1 MSELIN
7 DILDTD
13 LMKMIC
19 KDLSKEEI
27 NDLILWMEENIAPV
41 DILRK
46 SIKDLSSTDDGFNK
60 LNEAFEY
67 VFSEEGIEE
76 WREKS

>member
-1 MSELIN
+1 MSELIDN
-7 DILDTD
+7 ILSTD

-19 KDLSKEEI
+19 KDLSKEEAE
-27 NDLILWMEENIAPV
+27 DLISWMEDNIEPI
-41 DILRK
+41 DIIRK

-76 WREKS
+76 WRGKN